1 MSGVQL
7 NTPVRNPGAQNREN
21 SYPQNYYNL
30 PPSRTQNP
38 RSSPPRP
45 PRSQNNLPPRTQ
57 YPHNSAGINSNSYRK
72 RPGLGTGKF
81 DTTRINSVEDLE
93 KHPEIKKNL
102 EKVAKNTNVISAL
115 FEVSTK
121 LHWTPPN
128 FKGIYILC
136 FQLSYRTLNPIYSK
150 KGYFYESLE
159 PGEQGYEAYY
169 IMSHN

>member
-1 MSGVQL
+1 MSGIQL

-38 RSSPPRP
+38 RRSPPRP

-128 FKGIYILC
+128 FKGIYIMFPVILP
-136 FQLSYRTLNPIYSK
+136 YP
-150 KGYFYESLE
+150 
-159 PGEQGYEAYY
+159 
-169 IMSHN
+169 

>member
-1 MSGVQL
+1 MSGIQL

-30 PPSRTQNP
+30 PPRTQNSHNLPPSRTQNP
-38 RSSPPRP
+38 RRSPPRP

-115 FEVSTK
+115 FEVSSK

-128 FKGIYILC
+128 FKGIYIMFPVILP
-136 FQLSYRTLNPIYSK
+136 YP
-150 KGYFYESLE
+150 
-159 PGEQGYEAYY
+159 
-169 IMSHN
+169 